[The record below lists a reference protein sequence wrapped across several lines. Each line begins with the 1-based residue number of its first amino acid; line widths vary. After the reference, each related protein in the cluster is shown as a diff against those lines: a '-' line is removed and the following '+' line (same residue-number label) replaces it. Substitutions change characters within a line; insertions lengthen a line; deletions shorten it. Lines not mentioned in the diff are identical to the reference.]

1 MAVIELRRNEET
13 GKDEQ
18 WIAIPITKASV
29 KGEPEFVHINLD
41 AMHPDTYTEM
51 LLQGGKTLVNRGASN
66 VTGPKTEKSRAVAR
80 QIAEKNVELMYEG
93 KVRMSTGVRT
103 KVKTG
108 AIQTEA
114 MRLARVLIRDTLKA
128 AGEKVSHYSA
138 KAITELAK
146 EYLESEDGN
155 ELVAQAAENIK
166 AREEQE
172 KASKA
177 KIDISKIKPDPKLV
191 EASKLKSK
199 KARAPVPQRATAQH
213 ANR

>member
-1 MAVIELRRNEET
+1 MAVIELIRNEET
-13 GKDEQ
+13 GTDQQ
-18 WIAIPITKASV
+18 WISVPVTKASA
-29 KGEPEFVHINLD
+29 KGEPAFIKINLD
-41 AMHPDTYTEM
+41 ALPPDVYTEL
-51 LLQGGKTLVNRGASN
+51 LLQGAKTIVNRGMSG
-66 VTGPKTEKSRAVAR
+66 VTGAKTEKSKAIASE
-80 QIAEKNVELMYEG
+80 IAERNVNAMYEG
-93 KVRMSTGVRT
+93 KVRLSSGVRT

-108 AIQTEA
+108 AINTEA

-146 EYLESEDGN
+146 EYLESDDGQD
-155 ELVAQAAENIK
+155 LVAQAAENIK

-199 KARAPVPQRATAQH
+199 KARAPVPQRAVAQH

>member
-1 MAVIELRRNEET
+1 MAVIELRANEA
-13 GKDEQ
+13 GKEEQ
-18 WIAIPITKASV
+18 WLSVPVTKASA
-29 KGEPEFVHINLD
+29 KGEPAFISINLD
-41 AMHPDTYTEM
+41 ALPPDVYTEI
-51 LLQGGKTLVNRGASN
+51 LLQGCKTLVNRGMSD
-66 VTGPKTEKSRAVAR
+66 VTGPKTEKSKAIASD
-80 QIAEKNVELMYEG
+80 IAEKNVNAMYDG
-93 KVRMSTGVRT
+93 KVRLSTGVRT

-108 AIQTEA
+108 AINTEA

-213 ANR
+213 ATR